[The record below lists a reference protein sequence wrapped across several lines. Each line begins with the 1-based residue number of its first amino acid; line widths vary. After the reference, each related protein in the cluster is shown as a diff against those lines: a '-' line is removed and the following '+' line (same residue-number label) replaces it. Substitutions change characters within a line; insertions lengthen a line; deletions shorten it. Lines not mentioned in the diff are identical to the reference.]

1 MKKLFILPALL
12 SFILFLSQC
21 YYLTQGSV
29 MLNYYSNT
37 VDFETVLSDE
47 NTDDETEE
55 LLLHVIDIKKFA
67 VDELGLNE
75 GKNYTRY
82 KEIERD
88 YLVTLIS
95 ACKSDSFE
103 PYIWNFF
110 PMGEFPYKGYFIERH
125 ANYQVNRLKMEGYD
139 DIYVRKVTAFSTL
152 GILEDPVFSFFAKF
166 SIFRLANLIIHEQT
180 HTTIFIQNEINFNE
194 NLADFIGYQ
203 GALQYIGKLYGTD
216 SDEHNLI
223 TAYIQDKE
231 VYREYLNKLY
241 LELDELYSSDLD
253 LEDKLEKKEEIIAQ
267 YKNQYENEYENMF
280 RTNSFHGF
288 TDMEV
293 NNAYIMQYRTYTDNQ
308 DIFIKLF
315 DSFDNILFNMINFLK
330 QLNDIRN
337 IEPYEFIE
345 NYLNEN
351 N

>member
-95 ACKSDSFE
+95 ACKSDS
-103 PYIWNFF
+103 
-110 PMGEFPYKGYFIERH
+110 
-125 ANYQVNRLKMEGYD
+125 L
-139 DIYVRKVTAFSTL
+139 
-152 GILEDPVFSFFAKF
+152 
-166 SIFRLANLIIHEQT
+166 
-180 HTTIFIQNEINFNE
+180 
-194 NLADFIGYQ
+194 
-203 GALQYIGKLYGTD
+203 
-216 SDEHNLI
+216 
-223 TAYIQDKE
+223 
-231 VYREYLNKLY
+231 
-241 LELDELYSSDLD
+241 
-253 LEDKLEKKEEIIAQ
+253 
-267 YKNQYENEYENMF
+267 
-280 RTNSFHGF
+280 
-288 TDMEV
+288 
-293 NNAYIMQYRTYTDNQ
+293 
-308 DIFIKLF
+308 
-315 DSFDNILFNMINFLK
+315 
-330 QLNDIRN
+330 
-337 IEPYEFIE
+337 
-345 NYLNEN
+345 
-351 N
+351 